1 MPRRTPA
8 EIITATDE
16 QLTAARKKIEDRHDR
31 ELKKLTTR
39 SRRLEAMK
47 AKKGDAALVR
57 LTKLEKQKED
67 IDKREIR
74 TANKTE
80 TYVEKL
86 ERDLTLI
93 EEKILEAYRRH
104 GAELRDFDAK
114 ARAKRAAIAAKYGV
128 AIPKQLRLIETPP
141 APAAIPEAPDFP
153 TGRKAPR
160 AVKQSNVDLPQV
172 LRSSYK
178 KRKQNAAPSVGPEW
192 PGPHKAPRQPKLRRK
207 NLDREIRESAT
218 RREYELEGR
227 YYSAPGDTKDDYAIN
242 RKKFTAKMEARRK
255 AKAEAETKERMAALA
270 AQNALPKRGRG
281 RPKKTA

>member
-1 MPRRTPA
+1 MPRRTPN

-31 ELKKLTTR
+31 ELQKLTTR

-47 AKKGDAALVR
+47 AKKGDAALTR

-67 IDKREIR
+67 IDKREKR
-74 TANKTE
+74 TADKTE

-86 ERDLTLI
+86 ERDLALI

-114 ARAKRAAIAAKYGV
+114 ARAKRAAIAAKYGG
-128 AIPKQLRLIETPP
+128 AIPKQLRQIEAPPKAKSVGDYERVTPF
-141 APAAIPEAPDFP
+141 PAAKSKKKASGVLFDVE
-153 TGRKAPR
+153 RKAVVPVVP
-160 AVKQSNVDLPQV
+160 AFPAHKFPA
-172 LRSSYK
+172 K
-178 KRKQNAAPSVGPEW
+178 PARKS
-192 PGPHKAPRQPKLRRK
+192 RK
-207 NLDREIRESAT
+207 PLGREISEGAA
-218 RREYELEGR
+218 RREHELEGR
-227 YYSAPGDTKDDYAIN
+227 YYHAPGDTKEDYAAN
-242 RKKFTAKMEARRK
+242 RKKFAAKMEARRK